1 MSIHHLSGGEL
12 EMMLVVAYDVDTT
25 DKAGEKRLRK
35 VSQLCERYGCRVQ
48 NSVFE
53 VLVDPAQLVVLK
65 SGLEKIICMEK
76 DSVRFYRLGSNYQ
89 NRIEVMGCSSL
100 IEAGEPLLI

>member
-1 MSIHHLSGGEL
+1 
-12 EMMLVVAYDVDTT
+12 MMLVVAYDVDTT
-25 DKAGEKRLRK
+25 DQDGAKRLRK
-35 VSQLCERYGCRVQ
+35 VAKLCQRYGMRVQ

-53 VLVDPAQLVVLK
+53 VLVDPAQLAELK
-65 SGLEKIICMEK
+65 AGIRKIIHPEL

-89 NRIEVMGCSSL
+89 TRIEVIGRTAP